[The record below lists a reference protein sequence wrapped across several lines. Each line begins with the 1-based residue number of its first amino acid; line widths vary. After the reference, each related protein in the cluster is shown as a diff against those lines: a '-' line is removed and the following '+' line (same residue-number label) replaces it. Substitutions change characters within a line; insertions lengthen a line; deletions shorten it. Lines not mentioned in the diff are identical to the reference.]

1 MKQILFITALLIVT
15 FGFAQDSTDVTK
27 VTPPKV
33 VTKLH
38 FGTSVQFEDVRLKFV
53 EVVQDSR
60 CPKAVQCIWAGE
72 VIVLVDVFKNVNK
85 VEQKKLTINPSFSL
99 QEQLGNLFSS
109 EALSISGISVMPYPV
124 VNNKTPMEDYYIQLD
139 VRK

>member
-27 VTPPKV
+27 VTPPKI

-38 FGTSVQFEDVRLKFV
+38 FGASVQFEDIRLKFV

-72 VIVLVDVFKNVNK
+72 VIVLVDVFKNGNK
-85 VEQKKLTINPSFSL
+85 LEEKKLTINPTFSL
-99 QEQLGNLFSS
+99 QEQFGNLFSS

-124 VNNKTPMEDYYIQLD
+124 ANNKTPMEDYYIQLD

>member
-1 MKQILFITALLIVT
+1 MKYTIFILT
-15 FGFAQDSTDVTK
+15 FLVASIGFAQDSTDVTK
-27 VTPPKV
+27 VTPPKI

-38 FGTSVQFEDVRLKFV
+38 FGASVQFEDIRLKFV

-72 VIVLVDVFKNVNK
+72 VIVLVDVFKNGNK
-85 VEQKKLTINPSFSL
+85 VEQKKLTINPTFSL

-124 VNNKTPMEDYYIQLD
+124 ANNKIPMEDYYIQLD

>member
-1 MKQILFITALLIVT
+1 MKHLLFIFLLLVT
-15 FGFAQDSTDVTK
+15 SSGFAQDSIVETI
-27 VTPPKV
+27 VTPPKI

-38 FGTSVQFEDVRLKFV
+38 FGSSVQFADVRLKFV

-72 VIVLVDVFKNVNK
+72 VIVLVDVFKNGNK
-85 VEQKKLTINPSFSL
+85 IAQKKLTINPTFSS

-109 EALSISGISVMPYPV
+109 EELDVSGFNVLPYPV
-124 VNNKTPMEDYYIQLD
+124 SGDKIPMEEYYIQLE
-139 VRK
+139 VRN

>member
-1 MKQILFITALLIVT
+1 MKKILFIAALLITT
-15 FGFAQDSTDVTK
+15 FSFAQDAKVIRK
-27 VTPPKV
+27 VTPLKM

-38 FGTSVQFEDVRLKFV
+38 FGASVQFADVRLKFV

-72 VIVLVDVFKNVNK
+72 VIVLVDVFKNGNK
-85 VEQKKLTINPSFSL
+85 VEQKRVTINPTFSL

-109 EALSISGISVMPYPV
+109 ETLRISGVSVMP
-124 VNNKTPMEDYYIQLD
+124 
-139 VRK
+139 